1 MARSSDIPR
10 IDFHVASG
18 KIETHPSHNGKKIHG
33 LATVT
38 VILRSLMV
46 ASHAFTLAIVPVTA
60 MALRTSSQNNGKI
73 LSTPETCMATYPE
86 GSLTVFE
93 PSIPEGKAVSW
104 DSKDKKKGVM
114 YWVEGRPQ
122 KVGNIFHGVFPFAR
136 SIETI
141 LNEFHF
147 GMTEDQC
154 VSLINEIEKNYP
166 EGSNGKGN
174 WIKTFV
180 EDNMAAAMELAKK
193 HGTYEDLAA

>member
-1 MARSSDIPR
+1 
-10 IDFHVASG
+10 
-18 KIETHPSHNGKKIHG
+18 
-33 LATVT
+33 
-38 VILRSLMV
+38 
-46 ASHAFTLAIVPVTA
+46 

-73 LSTPETCMATYPE
+73 LSTPETCMATYLD
-86 GSLTVFE
+86 GSLKVFE

-114 YWVEGRPQ
+114 YWTLNDKAAMVYRDGTLYGTVEGRPQ
-122 KVGNIFHGVFPFAR
+122 EVRKIFREVFPFAR
-136 SIETI
+136 SISTT
-141 LNEFHF
+141 LSEFDF

-154 VSLINEIEKNYP
+154 VSLINEIEKKHP
-166 EGSNGKGN
+166 RGSSGKGH